1 MRLQVLYTYVSPI
14 LKDTCCAAW
23 SEWSS
28 AAIHCDV
35 HPSGVSVWLARE
47 GVRASVRACVR
58 GAVPIDEE
66 NCSRVAPV
74 LLGVPVRVVR
84 VCPRVFS
91 CVFLSVEP
99 AVPPYRP
106 LVGPLRAC
114 VCRVLWCASCCVP
127 AFVVPPCVP
136 RSARWCSCC
145 FRLNLRARR
154 TVIVLGV
161 A

>member
-1 MRLQVLYTYVSPI
+1 MSRPSSRTRAALRGVNGAVLPSTVTS
-14 LKDTCCAAW
+14 
-23 SEWSS
+23 
-28 AAIHCDV
+28 IHLVCL
-35 HPSGVSVWLARE
+35 SGWRGRE
-47 GVRASVRACVR
+47 GVPPCVPASGGAR

-66 NCSRVAPV
+66 NCSRVDPV

-114 VCRVLWCASCCVP
+114 VCRVLWCAFCCVP

>member
-1 MRLQVLYTYVSPI
+1 MRA
-14 LKDTCCAAW
+14 C
-23 SEWSS
+23 
-28 AAIHCDV
+28 
-35 HPSGVSVWLARE
+35 
-47 GVRASVRACVR
+47 VRACLRACLRACVR